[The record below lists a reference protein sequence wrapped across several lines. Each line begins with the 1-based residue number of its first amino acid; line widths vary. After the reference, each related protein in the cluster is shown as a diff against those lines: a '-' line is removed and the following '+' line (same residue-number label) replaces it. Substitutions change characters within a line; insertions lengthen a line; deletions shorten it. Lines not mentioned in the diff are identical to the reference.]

1 MSAASRYCNLWRI
14 DPASD
19 RTGYKRCFLPLANDF
34 FQSQG
39 LSEAEEDRGDRSQ
52 QRNLQTD
59 LLSRFQAPAVDTTER
74 ARAGLCLRC
83 YVSEPILNACRKID
97 RLFGDDRSF
106 TYRDSC
112 RLSSMTTGKR

>member
-19 RTGYKRCFLPLANDF
+19 RTGYKRCFLPLAKDF

-52 QRNLQTD
+52 KRKLQTD
-59 LLSRFQAPAVDTTER
+59 LLSCFQAPAVDTTER
-74 ARAGLCLRC
+74 AHWIQA
-83 YVSEPILNACRKID
+83 
-97 RLFGDDRSF
+97 
-106 TYRDSC
+106 
-112 RLSSMTTGKR
+112 LSQ

>member
-1 MSAASRYCNLWRI
+1 MSAASRYCNLWRV

-52 QRNLQTD
+52 QRNLQAN

-74 ARAGLCLRC
+74 AQAGLCLRC
-83 YVSEPILNACRKID
+83 YVSERFSTPATKSLTCSETIAPLLTEIC
-97 RLFGDDRSF
+97 
-106 TYRDSC
+106 C